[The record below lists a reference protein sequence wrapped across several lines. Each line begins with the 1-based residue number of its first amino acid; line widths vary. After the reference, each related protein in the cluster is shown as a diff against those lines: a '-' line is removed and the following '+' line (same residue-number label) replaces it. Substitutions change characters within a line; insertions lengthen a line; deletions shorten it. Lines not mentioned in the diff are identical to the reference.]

1 MQQQTT
7 IDRLWEEYRKTKGFF
22 EKQQEI
28 SLLSTYTNT
37 LRKVLILS
45 CGSFF
50 EYELTEMLK
59 QYVKYKTNN
68 DEQLINFLEK
78 QAIRQKYHTLF
89 EWGTQDKPDKP
100 SKNINKFLSLFGDNF
115 KESIKNELKNNNDIN
130 ASKDA
135 FLELGHIRNILVHS
149 NFSEY
154 NYDLKTPE
162 DIYDLY
168 SKAKEF
174 IPYIKESLYR
184 DANNWIADD
193 YII

>member
-1 MQQQTT
+1 MQQNA
-7 IDRLWEEYRKTKGFF
+7 IDRLWEEYLATEDFF
-22 EKQQEI
+22 KKQKEA

-59 QYVKYKTNN
+59 QYVKDKTNN

-89 EWGTQDKPDKP
+89 DWGAQDKPNEP
-100 SKNINKFLSLFGDNF
+100 SKSINKFLSLFGENF
-115 KESIKNELKNNNDIN
+115 KESINNDLKNNNDIN

-149 NFSEY
+149 NFSDY
-154 NYDLKTPE
+154 NHELKTPKE
-162 DIYDLY
+162 IYELY
-168 SKAKEF
+168 LKANKF
-174 IPYIKESLYR
+174 IPYIKENLYR
-184 DANNWIADD
+184 DANN
-193 YII
+193 

>member
-1 MQQQTT
+1 MRQNA
-7 IDRLWEEYRKTKGFF
+7 IDRLWEEYLATEDFF
-22 EKQQEI
+22 EKQKAA

-59 QYVKYKTNN
+59 QYVKDKTNN

-89 EWGTQDKPDKP
+89 DWGAQDKPNEP
-100 SKNINKFLSLFGDNF
+100 SKSINKFLSLFGENF
-115 KESIKNELKNNNDIN
+115 KESIKNDLKNNNDIN

-149 NFSEY
+149 NFSDY
-154 NYDLKTPE
+154 NHELKTPKE
-162 DIYDLY
+162 IYELY
-168 SKAKEF
+168 LKANKF
-174 IPYIKESLYR
+174 IPYIKENLYR
-184 DANNWIADD
+184 DVNN
-193 YII
+193 

>member
-22 EKQQEI
+22 EKRQEI

-68 DEQLINFLEK
+68 DERLINFLEK

-89 EWGTQDKPDKP
+89 EWGTQDKPDEP

-174 IPYIKESLYR
+174 IPYIKENLYR
-184 DANNWIADD
+184 DANN
-193 YII
+193 